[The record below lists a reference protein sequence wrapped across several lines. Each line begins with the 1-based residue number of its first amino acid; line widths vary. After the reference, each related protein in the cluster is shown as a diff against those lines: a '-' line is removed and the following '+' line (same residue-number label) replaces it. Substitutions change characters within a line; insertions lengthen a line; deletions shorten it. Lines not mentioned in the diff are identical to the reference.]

1 MSTLP
6 LEVPAEAATQ
16 RPAEILA
23 GAAAC
28 GTRKHF
34 LSQHSI
40 RVADGLPRGPSSSSI
55 LTLIPA
61 TERTTGEC
69 RDGDLS
75 LSQMEVSKGVRHV
88 RPE

>member
-23 GAAAC
+23 RAAAC

-40 RVADGLPRGPSSSSI
+40 CVADVPPRGPSSSSI

-61 TERTTGEC
+61 TERTTGRVQGWGFKPVTDGSQQEC
-69 RDGDLS
+69 
-75 LSQMEVSKGVRHV
+75 QTCQA
-88 RPE
+88 